1 MKKVLFVAALGML
14 TLASCKKDYTCACTE
29 TETDVS
35 AGTTDVYTSE
45 VTIKDVSKKTVE
57 SSSECVSYDETY
69 VDEDGDT
76 YTYTVDCTIT
86 KK

>member
-1 MKKVLFVAALGML
+1 MKKILILSLAVVA
-14 TLASCKKDYTCACTE
+14 LASCKKDYTCACTE
-29 TETDVS
+29 TDVDVS

>member
-1 MKKVLFVAALGML
+1 MKKILILALAVVA
-14 TLASCKKDYTCACTE
+14 LASCKKDYTCACTE